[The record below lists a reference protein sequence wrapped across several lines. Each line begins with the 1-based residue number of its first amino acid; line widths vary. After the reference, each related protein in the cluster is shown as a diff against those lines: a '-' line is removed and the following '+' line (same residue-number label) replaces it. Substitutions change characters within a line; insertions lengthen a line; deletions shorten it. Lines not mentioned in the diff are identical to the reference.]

1 MDNYKHLLKRMTME
15 TKPKPKPK
23 NVYDQVIANILA
35 DDNYVSVQESMI
47 AGGIAPSVISGKLGH
62 GRASSG
68 FINEEQVDDT
78 DITFLIN

>member
-1 MDNYKHLLKRMTME
+1 MTME

-47 AGGIAPSVISGKLGH
+47 AGGIAPSVISGQLGH

-68 FINEEQVDDT
+68 FNTDT
-78 DITFLIN
+78 DISFSMYSHSLYWNS